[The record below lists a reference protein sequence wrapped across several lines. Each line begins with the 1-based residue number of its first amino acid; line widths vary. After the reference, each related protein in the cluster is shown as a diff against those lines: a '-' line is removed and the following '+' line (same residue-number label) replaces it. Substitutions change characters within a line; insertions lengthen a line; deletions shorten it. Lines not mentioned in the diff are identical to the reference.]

1 MQELNLSAIAAQLGC
16 PCETQAVVTRILTDS
31 RACAPGALFVAILG
45 ERVDGH
51 DFAAAALR
59 QGAEAVVAEHPIEGV
74 DPARVL
80 LVENT
85 KRALIRI
92 GALVRDRFDIPFV
105 GVTGSVG
112 KTTTKEF
119 TAAVLSA
126 KYRTHKNIGNQNNEL
141 GVPNT
146 LFALGPE
153 HEAAVIEMGMSGFGE
168 IHDLAVAVRPAVGV
182 ITSIG
187 VSHLEHL
194 GSRENILK
202 AKLEIRDGMPDGA
215 PLLLCGD
222 NDLLAGVR
230 DERLRVLFYGVTN
243 PECGIRACEIEERDG
258 ATRFTILSP
267 WGEYTAQIPTIGQ
280 HNVLDALAA
289 FAVGCLMDVD
299 PEVAAK
305 ALADYLPT
313 GMRQKIT
320 SRRGLTVVEDCY
332 NCSPDSLKAAALT
345 LGSYPAKGRR
355 IMVLSDMLEL
365 GEREKELHAACGRF
379 IARQEIDLLLACGP
393 LSRATIDGAIEAGM
407 ERAAYFES
415 KEALAAELRTAARAG
430 DVVWFKASRGQKL
443 EEVIAAVYGE
453 EENA

>member
-1 MQELNLSAIAAQLGC
+1 MKTLRLSDIAACLGC
-16 PCETQAVVTRILTDS
+16 AGIREANITRVVTDS
-31 RACAPGALFVAILG
+31 RECAPGSLFVAIPG

-51 DFAAAALR
+51 DYALSALEK
-59 QGAEAVVAEHPIEGV
+59 GAEAVLAQRPLPQV
-74 DPARVL
+74 PADRL
-80 LVENT
+80 LLTKDT
-85 KRALIRI
+85 KRALIAV
-92 GALVRDRFDIPFV
+92 GGLVRSRFAIPFV

-126 KYRTHKNIGNQNNEL
+126 KYRTHKNEGNQNNEL

-146 LFALGPE
+146 LFALGDE
-153 HEAAVIEMGMSGFGE
+153 HEAAVIEMAMDGFGQ
-168 IHDLAVAVRPAVGV
+168 IHDLTMAVRPCLGI
-182 ITSIG
+182 ITSVG
-187 VSHLEHL
+187 VSHLEFL

-230 DERLRVLFYGVTN
+230 DDRLKILRYGVTN
-243 PECGIRACEIEERDG
+243 PACDVRASEIEEADG
-258 ATRFTILSP
+258 MTRFTILSP
-267 WGEYTAQIPTIGQ
+267 WGEQSARIPTIGQ

-289 FAVGCLMDVD
+289 FSAGCLLGVE
-299 PEVAAK
+299 PEKAAK
-305 ALADYLPT
+305 ALGDYLPA

-320 SRRGLTVVEDCY
+320 SRRGVTVVEDCY
-332 NCSPDSLKAAALT
+332 NCSPDSLRAAALT

-355 IMVLSDMLEL
+355 ILVLSDMLEL
-365 GEREKELHAACGRF
+365 GERERELHADCGRF

-393 LSRATIDGAIEAGM
+393 LSRYTVDGAIEAGM

-415 KEALAAELRTAARAG
+415 KEALASELRKAARTG
-430 DVVWFKASRGQKL
+430 DVVWFKASRGRKL
-443 EEVIAAVYGE
+443 EEVIEAVYGE
-453 EENA
+453 ERA